1 MERIGSIPMKVE
13 DNASALKVHLGLRK
27 EVEKSSTPSAT
38 IFWHADNVE
47 TNVLAISMS
56 PWSNFTN
63 SVNDFK
69 HTDMKVFF
77 SENRWIN
84 GNIKL

>member
-38 IFWHADNVE
+38 IF
-47 TNVLAISMS
+47 
-56 PWSNFTN
+56 
-63 SVNDFK
+63 
-69 HTDMKVFF
+69 
-77 SENRWIN
+77 
-84 GNIKL
+84 